1 MRSSDDA
8 IIGGFMKKKNAVCH
22 IGASL
27 CAYRVTVTKRKW
39 DEEIAVEEG
48 TNRTKDK
55 PEYMFNSLPTFTN

>member
-39 DEEIAVEEG
+39 DEEIAVREG